1 MKKLKNS
8 KGFTLM
14 EMLIVVAIIA
24 ILVAI
29 AIPTFTNQLEK
40 AREATDLANLRGAY
54 AQVMAAALTNS
65 ADDTTIGLTRTGDD
79 GAGIWSINVAATQ
92 TVAKWQTKDVKVA
105 GIAMNDAN
113 CTTKGENKGWDVSFT
128 EGGKTAQATITVKQ

>member
-29 AIPTFTNQLEK
+29 AIPTFTSQLEK
-40 AREATDLANLRGAY
+40 AREAADIANIRSAY
-54 AQVMAAALTNS
+54 SEAMVKFLDNN
-65 ADDTTIGLTRTGDD
+65 ADANGV
-79 GAGIWSINVAATQ
+79 SVVSQNMTQ
-92 TVAKWQTKDVKVA
+92 KQKGWQTKDIWPQYLGATAAEPVAGERVKVTIAADGTVSCAVTTDVA
-105 GIAMNDAN
+105 GATDTVAP
-113 CTTKGENKGWDVSFT
+113 TT
-128 EGGKTAQATITVKQ
+128 GG

>member
-24 ILVAI
+24 VLVAI

-65 ADDTTIGLTRTGDD
+65 AEDTSINLKREGND
-79 GAGIWSINVAATQ
+79 GAASWFIEVPATQ
-92 TVAKWQTKDVKVA
+92 TVANWQTKDVKVA
-105 GIAMNDAN
+105 DIAMNDDN
-113 CTTKGENKGWDVSFT
+113 CTTKG
-128 EGGKTAQATITVKQ
+128 GKNWIVKYSEATGKASIALAQ